1 MVKFNRWQLF
11 LLKIRYTFTYTMTGY
26 LKWKKKALGMFSTV
40 HDLDTLARIIRR
52 KIRACQESKDILHTA
67 LIGGGI
73 LIIIIK
79 FITEDF
85 VKVLPNLDLKQIL
98 IVCLCCIIALILC
111 IFFVMHCN
119 DSISFYE
126 ECLTIIDYL
135 DKHNTK

>member
-1 MVKFNRWQLF
+1 M
-11 LLKIRYTFTYTMTGY
+11 
-26 LKWKKKALGMFSTV
+26 
-40 HDLDTLARIIRR
+40 
-52 KIRACQESKDILHTA
+52 
-67 LIGGGI
+67 
-73 LIIIIK
+73 IIIIK

-98 IVCLCCIIALILC
+98 IVCIFCIIALILY

-126 ECLTIIDYL
+126 GCLTIIDYL